1 MKKNVIK
8 LNEAQVE
15 KIVAESVRRVLA
27 ENDFN
32 EDDMDE
38 GFFGNMRDKIGAAKD
53 TFQKGGNYAAHFN
66 NRQLQRARGDIENL
80 KGKYGVQN
88 GQNGSQYV
96 AQNSQASIDKINAK
110 YNQKI
115 QALKQQKQ
123 SLEQQRQAEIQKAT
137 GKSQQQWN
145 KYQTQKG
152 ALDQTRN
159 QAYQGRRAAM
169 NANPYADFAE

>member
-8 LNEAQVE
+8 LNEAQVK

-110 YNQKI
+110 YDQKI
-115 QALKQQKQ
+115 QA
-123 SLEQQRQAEIQKAT
+123 LEQQRQAEIQKAT